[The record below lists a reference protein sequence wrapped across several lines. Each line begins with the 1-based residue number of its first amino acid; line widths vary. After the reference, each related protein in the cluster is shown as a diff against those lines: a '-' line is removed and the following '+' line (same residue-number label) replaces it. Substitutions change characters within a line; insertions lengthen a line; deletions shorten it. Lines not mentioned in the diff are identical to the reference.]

1 MNLKRYINTTRDKT
15 GLGHSWGKGWPPG
28 PWSEV
33 LGHCHPGGSLE
44 DNQGGR
50 PDHNWWVE
58 SSSWC
63 WGNYFHPSL
72 SPGVLLKTVSASVPQ
87 TEPLW
92 AGEAHN
98 FCSQS
103 RAHLMIYSKQNLV
116 QVLWEYFAIQAK
128 NIRKFLSDADSNTN
142 EGASSTLSSTCFLV
156 QFSLDYFYL
165 CTWDAKWTTPDFPT
179 ANKGGSL
186 WFSNF

>member
-87 TEPLW
+87 VKHTISAP
-92 AGEAHN
+92 
-98 FCSQS
+98 
-103 RAHLMIYSKQNLV
+103 RAEHIWWFTPNRIWSKYSG
-116 QVLWEYFAIQAK
+116 
-128 NIRKFLSDADSNTN
+128 NILRSKLRTSGN
-142 EGASSTLSSTCFLV
+142 
-156 QFSLDYFYL
+156 FYL
-165 CTWDAKWTTPDFPT
+165 MQTPILMKVHPVLSALLVF
-179 ANKGGSL
+179 
-186 WFSNF
+186 